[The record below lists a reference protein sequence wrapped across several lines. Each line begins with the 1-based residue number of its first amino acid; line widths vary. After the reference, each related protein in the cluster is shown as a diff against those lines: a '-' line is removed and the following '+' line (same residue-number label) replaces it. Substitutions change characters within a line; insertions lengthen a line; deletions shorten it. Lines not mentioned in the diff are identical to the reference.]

1 MKLFEAAYLTH
12 YVLDINWT
20 VLFNEKDN
28 NKNYNSNNNDKG
40 RNQQNVNKTG
50 A

>member
-12 YVLDINWT
+12 HGLDINWT

-28 NKNYNSNNNDKG
+28 NKNYNSNNNDKSC
-40 RNQQNVNKTG
+40 NQQNVNKTS

>member
-1 MKLFEAAYLTH
+1 MKLFKAAYLTH
-12 YVLDINWT
+12 YALDINWT

-28 NKNYNSNNNDKG
+28 NKNDNSNNNDKSC
-40 RNQQNVNKTG
+40 NQQNVYKTS